1 MPLAGILCPHTLELG
16 FPDLTRKHSFLSRP
30 RASQASS
37 LKPLPLTTTTW
48 RVCTRASDDATS
60 ASATAPATTSSKA
73 SLRGLTWRS
82 LTGDEFLWHE
92 FQPQRA
98 AGANHGGLHA
108 GADQLGHH
116 HALKVADVGHALAV
130 ELYKQVLGAQPGA
143 IGGAVLHH
151 FDHLHAAAAA
161 PLGGGLGRERPH
173 AAGDAEVGAAHSAL
187 AHQRADDLARGGVDR
202 HRQGAGPPRPRRGHP
217 DHATPA
223 VPPRP
228 ARG

>member
-116 HALKVADVGHALAV
+116 HALEVADVGHALAV

-143 IGGAVLHH
+143 IGGGVLHH
-151 FDHLHAAAAA
+151 PDHPPAAAAA
-161 PLGGGLGRERPH
+161 PLGRGPGGGRAPPPR
-173 AAGDAEVGAAHSAL
+173 
-187 AHQRADDLARGGVDR
+187 
-202 HRQGAGPPRPRRGHP
+202 GPPRGAAP
-217 DHATPA
+217 PA
-223 VPPRP
+223 PPP
-228 ARG
+228 PPTAGTFPGG